1 MLLTKIRK
9 TLFKSGSRLFQKLFT
24 LREEHVSFN
33 QIFLFKTCF
42 FFVDLKP
49 NSAVKP

>member
-9 TLFKSGSRLFQKLFT
+9 TLFKSGSRLFQKLFAI
-24 LREEHVSFN
+24 REEHVSFN
-33 QIFLFKTCF
+33 QIFLFKTWF

-49 NSAVKP
+49 NSTVKP